1 MNNLNNSDINN
12 NQQQY
17 HHMSNQFAFNLGQV
31 NKIKP
36 KQLKKLD
43 IIHLVRTNN
52 IPELKQVLYDL
63 SQENFEENDYFEF
76 KKDEIKLI
84 KSYQILMQYM
94 MNSINHLEEKN
105 QILAE
110 FIDKQLDIN
119 EAAEEVIQRQ
129 NKKIRNQDEDID
141 KIIANCKNM
150 EFLIKQLGLEDR
162 IKELG
167 IKPIENEMEDKD
179 LEALRN
185 KFVGNINNNNDNN
198 FNIYNNIGA
207 GGNNK

>member
-1 MNNLNNSDINN
+1 
-12 NQQQY
+12 
-17 HHMSNQFAFNLGQV
+17 
-31 NKIKP
+31 
-36 KQLKKLD
+36 
-43 IIHLVRTNN
+43 
-52 IPELKQVLYDL
+52 
-63 SQENFEENDYFEF
+63 
-76 KKDEIKLI
+76 
-84 KSYQILMQYM
+84 MQYM

-167 IKPIENEMEDKD
+167 IKPIENEM
-179 LEALRN
+179 
-185 KFVGNINNNNDNN
+185 
-198 FNIYNNIGA
+198 
-207 GGNNK
+207 